1 MLKMHLFD
9 QSERTN
15 MKKMEKK
22 KREERKKNELAFCV
36 YFIMCQNIFFTT
48 EC

>member
-15 MKKMEKK
+15 MKKMGK
-22 KREERKKNELAFCV
+22 KREERKMSWHFV
-36 YFIMCQNIFFTT
+36 FTS
-48 EC
+48 

>member
-22 KREERKKNELAFCV
+22 KEKKERKMSWHFV
-36 YFIMCQNIFFTT
+36 FTS
-48 EC
+48 

>member
-22 KREERKKNELAFCV
+22 KKEKKERKMSWHFV
-36 YFIMCQNIFFTT
+36 FTS
-48 EC
+48 